1 MGNLYCGLCKASSGR
16 GGILWPHDGTH
27 GDSFFLSFFLSF
39 FFGARAR
46 GSHACCLRSF
56 VPLPSFS
63 PCFAFLRRV
72 FLFPSNVISN
82 NTNYLG
88 FVGFVVASFSFS
100 FFSRELFSK
109 FKPILSFS
117 DPWKENL
124 VHVESRYT
132 RYERERERVGRID
145 TLRYLAC
152 LVSERSSLSID
163 NSDANVIDRPG

>member
-100 FFSRELFSK
+100 FFQGNFFQSLNRFSLFLSLSR
-109 FKPILSFS
+109 IRGRRI
-117 DPWKENL
+117 WYT
-124 VHVESRYT
+124 SRVGI
-132 RYERERERVGRID
+132 RGMRERERESWKDRYSSIPRVSR
-145 TLRYLAC
+145 
-152 LVSERSSLSID
+152 ERALIPL
-163 NSDANVIDRPG
+163 DR